1 MLKITKLPVGDLE
14 ANCFIVADDEMNAV
28 IIDPGA
34 DGHIILDEIAAQGVK
49 PLAMLLTHA
58 HFDHFGAAADI
69 MKEYPQFRYVEA
81 VQMAESAHE
90 VQQEMATLG
99 LKPIKRHRVYE
110 VAI

>member
-1 MLKITKLPVGDLE
+1 MNGLGLLE
-14 ANCFIVADDEMNAV
+14 KYHKSGGNALLYASMMEIVKD
-28 IIDPGA
+28 
-34 DGHIILDEIAAQGVK
+34 
-49 PLAMLLTHA
+49 
-58 HFDHFGAAADI
+58 
-69 MKEYPQFRYVEA
+69 YPQFRYVEA